1 MSGAFEQAWLLLK
14 SVFQPGEGEL
24 IGVGANQA
32 VYGIEGDP
40 DVTKVGHGMT
50 LPDMYTTHLL
60 ANMPQFRNTIADQYP
75 ILQDE
80 MLPEK
85 ISRNFEGRGMGSPNV
100 LSTQE
105 RGEPLEEQVG
115 RDVERGKLVAGT
127 MYDQHR
133 YGQLLEALGLADTGP
148 RNWMRVKPQRGLPVS
163 QITGKPTD
171 EGHAVL
177 HDGMFYG
184 AENPKG
190 VPQEVLQQFIDARGT
205 PRRLGI
211 DYQLPE
217 EQREAF
223 ARKVYET
230 PFQQFVQPYVQSV
243 DEFHPKQL
251 DALTTPGGHL
261 DQQQMN
267 INRLLVQMGLNP
279 VGVAPPRT

>member
-14 SVFQPGEGEL
+14 SVFQPSEGEL
-24 IGVGANQA
+24 IGIGANQA

-50 LPDMYTTHLL
+50 LADMYTTHLL
-60 ANMPQFRNTIADQYP
+60 ANMPQFRNTIADQHP

-80 MLPEK
+80 MLPEDV
-85 ISRNFEGRGMGSPNV
+85 SRNFEGRGMGSPNV

-105 RGEPLEEQVG
+105 RGKPLKEQVG
-115 RDVERGKLVAGT
+115 RDIQRGHLVAST
-127 MYDQHR
+127 LYDQHK

-148 RNWMRVKPQRGLPVS
+148 RNWMRANPQRGVPVS
-163 QITGKPTD
+163 AVTGDPAE
-171 EGHAVL
+171 EGYAML

-190 VPQEVLQQFIDARGT
+190 VPEEVLDQFKDARGT

-223 ARKVYET
+223 ARKVDEI
-230 PFQQFVQPYVQSV
+230 PFQQFVQPYVQST
-243 DEFHPKQL
+243 DEFHPSQL
-251 DALTTPGGHL
+251 DALTTRGGHL

-267 INRLLVQMGLNP
+267 INRILAQMGL
-279 VGVAPPRT
+279 

>member
-1 MSGAFEQAWLLLK
+1 VGILCRGLLSK
-14 SVFQPGEGEL
+14 HGC
-24 IGVGANQA
+24 ANQA

-80 MLPEK
+80 MLPEDV
-85 ISRNFEGRGMGSPNV
+85 SRNFEGRGMGSPNV

-105 RGEPLEEQVG
+105 RGKPLEEQVG
-115 RDVERGKLVAGT
+115 RDVERGYTVAGSL
-127 MYDQHR
+127 YDQHK

-148 RNWMRVKPQRGLPVS
+148 RNWMRAKPQRGMLVS
-163 QITGKPTD
+163 EITGNPADK
-171 EGHAVL
+171 GHAVL

-190 VPQEVLQQFIDARGT
+190 VSQEVLRHFQRARGT

-223 ARKVYET
+223 ARKVDEI
-230 PFQQFVQPYVQSV
+230 PFEQFVQPYVRSV
-243 DEFHPKQL
+243 DEFHPNQL
-251 DALTTPGGHL
+251 DALTARGGHL

-267 INRLLVQMGLNP
+267 INRILAQMGL
-279 VGVAPPRT
+279 

>member
-14 SVFQPGEGEL
+14 SIFQPGEGEL

-50 LPDMYTTHLL
+50 LADMYSTHLL

-75 ILQDE
+75 ILQDQ
-80 MLPEK
+80 MLPDDIVRE
-85 ISRNFEGRGMGSPNV
+85 FEGRGMGAPNV
-100 LSTQE
+100 LSSQE
-105 RGEPLEEQVG
+105 RGEPLQEQVG
-115 RDVERGKLVAGT
+115 RDIQRGHLVAST
-127 MYDQHR
+127 LYDQHK

-148 RNWMRVKPQRGLPVS
+148 RNWMRAKPQRGLPVS
-163 QITGKPTD
+163 QITGNPADK
-171 EGHAVL
+171 GHAVL
-177 HDGMFYG
+177 HDGMFHG
-184 AENPKG
+184 AENPKMG
-190 VPQEVLQQFIDARGT
+190 TPEVLQRFINARGA

-223 ARKVYET
+223 ARKVDEI

-243 DEFHPKQL
+243 DNFYNDVML
-251 DALTTPGGHL
+251 DALTTRGGHL

-267 INRLLVQMGLNP
+267 INRLLAQMGL
-279 VGVAPPRT
+279 